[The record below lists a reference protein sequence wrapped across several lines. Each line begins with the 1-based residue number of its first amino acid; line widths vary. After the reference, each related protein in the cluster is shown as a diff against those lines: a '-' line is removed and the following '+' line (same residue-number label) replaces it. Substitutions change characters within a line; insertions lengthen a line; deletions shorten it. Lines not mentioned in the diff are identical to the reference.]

1 MKNWEPEAEKTQE
14 IVEEKEKEAEPAA
27 EKEAE
32 PAEKEAEPAPAV
44 AEAPTESFD
53 CSPTVEAY
61 VN

>member
-1 MKNWEPEAEKTQE
+1 M
-14 IVEEKEKEAEPAA
+14 EEKEKEAEPAV

>member
-1 MKNWEPEAEKTQE
+1 M
-14 IVEEKEKEAEPAA
+14 EEKEKEAEPAAEKEAEPA